1 LGGGFHLPDNLAGI
15 WDEIR
20 DPIAALFH
28 GLYVYPFLIFSI
40 FWIYAAVGYR
50 KSPRFLKSVFWLVPL
65 FVVGNLI
72 TGIITESRQMIPLGF
87 ILIPMSLFLI
97 FPKETLQTT

>member
-1 LGGGFHLPDNLAGI
+1 VGGYHLPDNLAGI
-15 WDEIR
+15 WNEIR
-20 DPIAALFH
+20 GPVGALFH
-28 GLYVYPFLIFSI
+28 GMYLYPFLIFSI

-50 KSPRFLKSVFWLVPL
+50 NSPRFLKSTFWLIPL
-65 FVVGNLI
+65 FVAGNMI

-97 FPKETLQTT
+97 FPKETQQTT